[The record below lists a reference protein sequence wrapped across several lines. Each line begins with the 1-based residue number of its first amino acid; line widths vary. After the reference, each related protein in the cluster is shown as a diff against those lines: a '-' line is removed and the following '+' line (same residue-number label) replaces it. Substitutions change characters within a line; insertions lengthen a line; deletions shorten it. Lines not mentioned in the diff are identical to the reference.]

1 IMDSSL
7 ADPAADGWQRTGI
20 GECQFCEMLISR
32 GAVYSAS
39 TADFAAHDNCKCSAV
54 PAFGGQPR
62 PVRPYTPS
70 QRHSE
75 ADQARAKAWISKNLY
90 DLPASSWVTRTR
102 SGQCVD
108 FGGTMSEEAAAPEPD
123 QGGENTSETTPDAG
137 GEFEPITSQEELDR
151 RIAKRLERER
161 NKYSDYDEL
170 QAKAAQF
177 DELQE
182 ANKTEQQ
189 KLTERAEKA
198 ERDAEAAQLEI
209 LRFKFAAESGITE
222 NVDLILTAS
231 DEETMRKQ
239 ADLWTAREQD
249 AAQPHSPKPDPN
261 QGRHSTKTAST
272 AEQFASVFANKI

>member
-1 IMDSSL
+1 
-7 ADPAADGWQRTGI
+7 
-20 GECQFCEMLISR
+20 
-32 GAVYSAS
+32 
-39 TADFAAHDNCKCSAV
+39 
-54 PAFGGQPR
+54 
-62 PVRPYTPS
+62 
-70 QRHSE
+70 
-75 ADQARAKAWISKNLY
+75 
-90 DLPASSWVTRTR
+90 
-102 SGQCVD
+102 
-108 FGGTMSEEAAAPEPD
+108 MSEEAAAPEPD

-209 LRFKFAAESGITE
+209 LRFKIAAESGITE

-249 AAQPHSPKPDPN
+249 AAQPRSPKPDPN
-261 QGRHSTKTAST
+261 QGRHSTKIAST